1 MKGTLHLNL
10 RLATIFCTL
19 FALSAWAF
27 QAAAKEPMLYDISAD
42 DIGAEI
48 FDSIKEREREMIRA
62 GRASNASGKNG
73 GEQADG
79 LRVVLLFDVSRSV
92 VNESAQSGLPMT
104 KIKEEV
110 LRLVDSLKPSTQFNV
125 VQFTRN
131 YLPFE
136 KSLVPADEKHR
147 KSFRTWVRE
156 KWNDSGK
163 LSATLDG
170 ATKNPDGII
179 GVLGFTKEMK
189 PDVVYLISDGSFEQG
204 GQTEEDKVAWS
215 AVRKA
220 FDALSQGGKKV
231 PVNFI
236 AFAPDQTDAEQMKKI
251 ATSSGGRFR
260 QVTKSKS

>member
-1 MKGTLHLNL
+1 MKHMLRPDPRLTAFCLLALCAFSLH
-10 RLATIFCTL
+10 
-19 FALSAWAF
+19 
-27 QAAAKEPMLYDISAD
+27 AAAKEPMLYEVSAD
-42 DIGAEI
+42 EI
-48 FDSIKEREREMIRA
+48 VTEMFDSIKERERELIGTRSASTA
-62 GRASNASGKNG
+62 GKTA
-73 GEQADG
+73 GEPADG

-92 VNESAQSGLPMT
+92 VNESAKSGLPMA

-110 LRLVDSLKPSTQFNV
+110 VRVVDSLKPSTRFNV

-131 YLPFE
+131 YLPFQE
-136 KSLVPADEKHR
+136 SMVPADEKHR
-147 KSFRTWVRE
+147 KSFQTWVRE

-179 GVLGFTKEMK
+179 GVLGFAKEMR

-204 GQTEEDKVAWS
+204 GQKEEDKVAWND
-215 AVRKA
+215 VRKA

-231 PVNFI
+231 PINFI
-236 AFAPDQTDAEQMKKI
+236 AFAPDQSDAEQMKKI